1 MKITLPPDFPIVRLP
16 AETELAIFMINK
28 ELKSRKSVLHLEE
41 AGYTA
46 PIPSFDFASVILEL
60 IGFVNPSEDLCRWYN
75 YLQDLYA
82 HTVEPADTHETNQQ
96 AFDIYLDL
104 MIVKRNLNP
113 QIVKTYPPVQIK

>member
-41 AGYTA
+41 AGYAA
-46 PIPSFDFASVILEL
+46 PTPSYDFASVILEL
-60 IGFVNPSEDLCRWYN
+60 IGFINPSENLCQWYN

-82 HTVEPADTHETNQQ
+82 RTAEPADTYQTSQQ
-96 AFDIYLDL
+96 AFNIYLDL
-104 MIVKRNLNP
+104 MLIKRNMN
-113 QIVKTYPPVQIK
+113 QHITKMYPPVEIK